1 MRKKLY
7 VLQPIR
13 PGDII
18 QITYQETY
26 QSENLITH
34 RGYVV
39 AFKRRNSLTAAI
51 QMIVRMGGMNIKALY
66 LIHSPKVKDI
76 KLISKGSGNFRA
88 NMKYKW
94 RKINKNDIQKPRI
107 RNRVM
112 KNRTGSRVKAKIR
125 SIGSMEYDKIK
136 SNNVKRLINM

>member
-1 MRKKLY
+1 
-7 VLQPIR
+7 
-13 PGDII
+13 
-18 QITYQETY
+18 
-26 QSENLITH
+26 
-34 RGYVV
+34 
-39 AFKRRNSLTAAI
+39 
-51 QMIVRMGGMNIKALY
+51 MIVRMGGMNIKALY

-112 KNRTGSRVKAKIR
+112 KNRTGSRIKAKIR